1 MGGSTAITRKRVGFM
16 CCSAALLCVLAYS
29 TLGSARPHFA
39 SDSIELNDN
48 ALLSLKNRGIALYR
62 SRRFTEAAVVFEQG
76 RQQAQRRGAK
86 SAAVRFLNEIGATQ
100 FARFQYRSAM
110 QTYIEVR
117 RQARANGDDEMLA
130 AAAGNLSSLYL
141 QQQELN
147 ASQQAGEEALD
158 ALDRHGDSVY
168 GCLLRVQVAIV
179 RARQGRFEAALP
191 LFRQALGEAEA
202 RGDRATAG
210 IIWNQLGYEWT
221 ERRELDKAEG
231 ALLEAFRIRLLNRLP
246 DLQYS
251 YYALGILYE
260 ARGDWRFA
268 STLFDRAIAE
278 VTPAGELPAWRL
290 YYERGRSRMEE
301 GRTSQALEDLR
312 KAAESAKL
320 LRVQVLPA
328 DSMLTRSGA
337 DQQRIYAELVRVY
350 AELGRRTGNPEYAR
364 LAFEASEENRA
375 AGLRALV
382 YSTAD
387 YQRRLPPAYWEALA
401 GLRAAESE
409 LMGRNSPVARQRA
422 NALQYRLTEMEAE
435 AGLDVATPASGP
447 ASALERVRK
456 ALKPGEAFISFELS
470 EPESYQ
476 WLMTPRS
483 FSMRRLPGRS
493 RISSLV
499 RQFQRA
505 VALDLPESGSLGEQL
520 YGVLFGSIPPEVAS
534 SKSWALAL
542 NSELFQA
549 PLAALVT
556 GSREG
561 KPVYLMEQRSLRLV
575 PSALL
580 LGSGDQPRWTG
591 PFIGMGDPIYNAADQ
606 RRREASG
613 ALAGMIEL
621 LPRSLTGA
629 QRRSRGELARLPGS
643 GREIEA
649 CMGAW
654 GKPSGSLLLSGQQC
668 SLKGLNEALAQ
679 RPSVLHFATHFVKSA
694 AAKPQVLMALS
705 LDRSGSPELLAPVDI
720 AQLRQD
726 LALVVLSGCGSAEAE
741 SLPAEGLM
749 GLTRAWLGAGAHS
762 VMATLWP
769 TSDGNGRL
777 LVSFYSHLAKLD
789 EGDRGGAAA
798 EALRL
803 TQLDMLRSDA
813 WASRPGYWAPYVAIG
828 KD

>member
-1 MGGSTAITRKRVGFM
+1 
-16 CCSAALLCVLAYS
+16 
-29 TLGSARPHFA
+29 LGSAGSHPA
-39 SDSIELNDN
+39 SNSIDLNDN
-48 ALLSLKNRGIALYR
+48 LLLSLKSRGIALKR
-62 SRRFTEAAVVFEQG
+62 ARRFAEAANVFQQG
-76 RQQAQRRGAK
+76 CQEARRRGAK
-86 SAAVRFLNEIGATQ
+86 GTALRFLNEVGGTQ
-100 FARFQYRSAM
+100 FASFQYRPAM
-110 QTYIEVR
+110 QTYMEVR
-117 RQARANGDDEMLA
+117 RLARANGDDEILA

-141 QQQELN
+141 QQGELN
-147 ASQQAGEEALD
+147 ASQQAEEEALA
-158 ALDRHGDSVY
+158 ALGRHGPSVF
-168 GCLLRVQVAIV
+168 GSQLRVQVAIV

-191 LFRQALGEAEA
+191 LFRQALGEAET
-202 RGDRATAG
+202 RGDWATAG
-210 IIWNQLGYEWT
+210 TIWNQLGFELT
-221 ERRELDKAEG
+221 QRGELDNAEG
-231 ALLEAFRIRLLNRLP
+231 ALLEGFRIRLFNRLP

-251 YYALGILYE
+251 YYALGVLSQ

-268 STLFDRAIAE
+268 STLFDAALSAAG
-278 VTPAGELPAWRL
+278 PAGALPAWRL

-301 GRTSQALEDLR
+301 GRASAALEDLR

-328 DSMLTRSGA
+328 DSMLTQSGA

-350 AELGRRTGNPEYAR
+350 DELGRRTGNPEYSL

-387 YQRRLPPAYWEALA
+387 YQKRLPAAYWVALA

-409 LMGRNSPVARQRA
+409 LIGRNSPAARQRA

-435 AGLDVATPASGP
+435 AGLDVAAPASGP
-447 ASALERVRK
+447 AGAPRALERVQK
-456 ALKPGEAFISFELS
+456 ALGPQEAFISFELS

-476 WLMTPRS
+476 WLITPQS
-483 FSMRRLPGRS
+483 FSMRRLPGRG
-493 RISSLV
+493 RISPLV

-520 YGVLFGSIPPEVAS
+520 YGVLFGSIPPEVAN

-542 NSELFQA
+542 NSELFRA

-561 KPVYLMEQRSLRLV
+561 KPVYLLEQRSLRLV

-580 LGSGDQPRWTG
+580 LGSGDRPRWTG

-606 RRREASG
+606 RRRAASG
-613 ALAGMIEL
+613 ALAGLMEL
-621 LPRSLTGA
+621 LPRSLAGA

-643 GREIEA
+643 GREIKVCLE
-649 CMGAW
+649 AW
-654 GKPSGSLLLSGQQC
+654 GKPSGSLLLSGQQS

-679 RPSVLHFATHFVKSA
+679 RPSVLHFAMHFVKSA

-720 AQLRQD
+720 AQLRQN

-769 TSDGNGRL
+769 TPDGNGRL
-777 LVSFYSHLAKLD
+777 LVSFYNHLAKLGA
-789 EGDRGGAAA
+789 GDRGGAAA
-798 EALRL
+798 EALRQA
-803 TQLDMLRSDA
+803 QLDMLRSDA
-813 WASRPGYWAPYVAIG
+813 WASRPGNWAAYVAIG